1 MLRSTK
7 IAAHCYQYR
16 VTRIMAAS
24 NSLSAWMQY
33 QHYLDQK
40 SRETVLVNMDLDLSQ
55 KSLPL
60 NVGIIGGG
68 MAGLYSALL
77 LQQNVPD
84 IRIKIFEAADRV
96 GGRVYTHKFSTD
108 PYQYFDTGAMRIP
121 DVQSHKPVFTL
132 IDYLNEVFPDNP
144 LIMYEYFNSAEGNR
158 VFMNNTKKPDGS
170 IMSVEY
176 ANKHC
181 SKLGFPDE
189 VSIADDDEASKLLKN
204 AIAPV
209 VEELNSDFE
218 AALKKYSHISFYDYL
233 SKHLGWSNQKIS
245 YAEVMSGATNQFKRG
260 LIDEIFCLRMYD
272 DISSWKAIEGGMSR
286 LPELCAKA
294 LIEKDASVLLNSKVE
309 AIIQHAGESSVQ
321 VGYSSIPKD
330 SKELVYESFDAI
342 ILAIPPSRVRMIPKR
357 PYWRPDLEHAL
368 RSTYF
373 EPACTM
379 GLRFNSR
386 FWERSDLQSPAS
398 RGGRSF
404 TDLPIRR
411 ALYPTHGIGDNSK
424 GVICIYN
431 VDNDAKQFSL
441 LSKEERIKLALQNLQ
456 DMYPE
461 LDIAKEYAGGNE
473 FLEEAFIQDWSI
485 AATFYHPGDF
495 LSLYPKLVSPQGNVF
510 FSGVHLSPN
519 FVWIVGALESA
530 KRTVQQLMLK
540 FFKTE
545 NVKYL

>member
-1 MLRSTK
+1 
-7 IAAHCYQYR
+7 
-16 VTRIMAAS
+16 
-24 NSLSAWMQY
+24 MQY

-40 SRETVLVNMDLDLSQ
+40 CRETVLVDTGLDLSQ
-55 KSLPL
+55 KRSLPL

-77 LQQNVPD
+77 LQRNVPD

-96 GGRVYTHKFSTD
+96 GGYVYTHKFSTD

-121 DVQSHKPVFTL
+121 DIQSHKPVFTL

-144 LIMYEYFNSAEGNR
+144 LIMYEYLNSAEGNR
-158 VFMNNTKKPDGS
+158 VFVNNTKKPDSS

-181 SKLGFPDE
+181 SKLGFPAE
-189 VSIADDDEASKLLKN
+189 ANVADDDEASKLLKN
-204 AIAPV
+204 AVAPV

-218 AALKKYSHISFYDYL
+218 TALKKYSHISFYDYL
-233 SKHLGWSNQKIS
+233 SKLLGWSNQKIT
-245 YAEVMSGATNQFKRG
+245 YAEVMSGAGTNQFQRG
-260 LIDEIFCLRMYD
+260 LIDEIFSMRMYD

-294 LIEKDASVLLNSKVE
+294 LIKKNASVLLNSKVE

-321 VGYSSIPKD
+321 VGYSSNLKD
-330 SKELVYESFDAI
+330 SKELVYGSFDAI

-357 PYWRPDLEHAL
+357 PYWGPDLEHAL

-386 FWERSDLQSPAS
+386 FWERSDLQLPAS
-398 RGGRSF
+398 KGGRSF

-411 ALYPTHGIGDNSK
+411 ALYPTRGIGDNSK

-431 VDNDAKQFSL
+431 VLDDTKQFAL
-441 LSKEERIKLALQNLQ
+441 LSKAERIKLALQNLQ
-456 DMYPE
+456 EMYPE
-461 LDIAKEYAGGNE
+461 LDVAKEYAGGNDSNRGS
-473 FLEEAFIQDWSI
+473 LHTGLVDWMHI
-485 AATFYHPGDF
+485 
-495 LSLYPKLVSPQGNVF
+495 
-510 FSGVHLSPN
+510 LSPRR
-519 FVWIVGALESA
+519 FSSSLSKISKPPRECIFCWCSS
-530 KRTVQQLMLK
+530 
-540 FFKTE
+540 
-545 NVKYL
+545 